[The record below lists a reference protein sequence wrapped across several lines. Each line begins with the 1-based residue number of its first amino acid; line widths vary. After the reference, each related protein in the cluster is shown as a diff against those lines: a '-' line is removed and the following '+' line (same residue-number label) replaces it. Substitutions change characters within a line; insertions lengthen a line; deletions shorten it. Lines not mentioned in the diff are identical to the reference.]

1 MYGPRLDRPVV
12 RHGAPARGLPSRP
25 PEMLMLDLLVLPPPK
40 RSRSQHLRET
50 LHIDEFQVLGFDYE
64 LTWRVAPSIDLQDWF
79 IDQLL
84 EDFIEP
90 RALSLGGG
98 VNCGFVAARRGSVA
112 DEDRVAFEGW
122 LGRWPDLAEIKV
134 GLLRDAWYDEAP

>member
-1 MYGPRLDRPVV
+1 MDPILNTPVV
-12 RHGAPARGLPSRP
+12 RHGATAHGLSWLP
-25 PEMLMLDLLVLPPPK
+25 PDMLMLDLLVLPPPK
-40 RSRSQHLRET
+40 RSRSRRLRKK
-50 LHIDEFQVLGFDYE
+50 LHIGELQVLGFDYE
-64 LTWRVAPSIDLQDWF
+64 LTWRAAPAIDLQDRF

-90 RALSLGGG
+90 QALSLGGG